1 MLAELVSDLLGEFVD
16 DEGTALVT
24 EAYIS
29 RAAERAL
36 PLVATDLG
44 VLYELA
50 DESVTPSMPGDHR
63 ELWVLRAK
71 VFVCRFLRA
80 QASNRISF
88 ASGDKSM
95 NRSSEAKNWA
105 DLEKDL
111 LAEYAAR
118 TSRIN
123 PAGDESL
130 LKLELRPL
138 AFSVATLEQQE
149 EVPE

>member
-1 MLAELVSDLLGEFVD
+1 
-16 DEGTALVT
+16 
-24 EAYIS
+24 
-29 RAAERAL
+29 
-36 PLVATDLG
+36 
-44 VLYELA
+44 
-50 DESVTPSMPGDHR
+50 
-63 ELWVLRAK
+63 
-71 VFVCRFLRA
+71 
-80 QASNRISF
+80 
-88 ASGDKSM
+88 M

>member
-1 MLAELVSDLLGEFVD
+1 MLAELVSDLRGDFLD

-24 EAYIS
+24 DAYLR

-44 VLYELA
+44 VAYQLA
-50 DESVTPSMPGDHR
+50 GEAVTPSMPGDHR
-63 ELWVLRAK
+63 ELWVLRTK
-71 VFVCRFLRA
+71 VFVCRLLRA

-105 DLEKDL
+105 DMEKDL
-111 LAEYAAR
+111 LGEYAAR
-118 TSRIN
+118 ATRIN
-123 PAGDESL
+123 PAADESL
-130 LKLELRPL
+130 LTLEHRPL
-138 AFSVATLEQQE
+138 VFNRATLEEQE
-149 EVPE
+149 EVLP